1 MSISVSAVTEAF
13 EKRFGAK
20 PEVVVR
26 APGRV
31 NIIGEHTDYNHGF
44 VLPMAIERETAI
56 AGRRRD
62 DGVICARAENLDR
75 DVTVKLDERVRN
87 AAEHWIDYIMGV
99 VDELYKAGKTPSGAD
114 IVILGDVP
122 LGCGL
127 SSSAALEM
135 AALCLFEELGGFK
148 FDGPEA
154 ARLGQRVENQFLG
167 LKSGIMDQ
175 FISRCGKA
183 DHGLFL
189 DCRSFAYDLVPI
201 SFDNALFVIANTKCA
216 RGLTASKYNERVAE
230 CGEAVAALRAGTGRE
245 GTHLRDFTLEDLE
258 ACRGGMS
265 DVAFRRARHVIT
277 EDARTKQACEAMR
290 AGDKVTLGKFMTASD
305 ISLRDDYEVTS
316 PELNAMADT
325 ARSLPGCH
333 GARMTGAG
341 FGGCTINLVDAD
353 KAEAFCAA
361 LMEGYTKATGLVGE
375 VILSRP
381 ADGSGKMA

>member
-1 MSISVSAVTEAF
+1 MSIAIAAVTEAF

-62 DGVICARAENLDR
+62 DGLLCARAENLDR
-75 DVTVKLDERVRN
+75 EVTVRLDERVRN
-87 AAEHWIDYIMGV
+87 AAEPWIDYIMGV
-99 VDELYKAGKTPSGAD
+99 VDELYKAGKTPAGAD
-114 IVILGDVP
+114 LVILGDVP

-154 ARLGQRVENQFLG
+154 ARLGQRVENNFLG

-175 FISRCGKA
+175 FISRCGRA

-201 SFDNALFVIANTKCA
+201 SFNNALFVIANTKCA

-245 GTHLRDFTLEDLE
+245 GTHLRDFTLDDLE
-258 ACRGGMS
+258 NCRAGMGGI
-265 DVAFRRARHVIT
+265 AFRRARHVIT
-277 EDARTKQACEAMR
+277 ENVRTQQACTAMGS
-290 AGDKVTLGKFMTASD
+290 GDKVTLGALMTESD
-305 ISLRDDYEVTS
+305 FSLRDDYEVTS
-316 PELNAMADT
+316 PELDAMAEV
-325 ARSLPGCH
+325 ARSLHGCH

-353 KAEAFCAA
+353 QARAFCAA
-361 LMEGYTKATGLVGE
+361 LMQGYTEATGLVGE

-381 ADGSGKMA
+381 ADGAGRMA

>member
-1 MSISVSAVTEAF
+1 MSISVAAVTEAF

-20 PEVVVR
+20 PELVVR

-62 DGVICARAENLDR
+62 DGVLCARAENLDR
-75 DVTVKLDERVRN
+75 EVTVRLDERVRN
-87 AAEHWIDYIMGV
+87 AAEPWIDYIMGV
-99 VDELYKAGKTPSGAD
+99 VDELYKADKTPVGAD

-154 ARLGQRVENQFLG
+154 ARLGQRVENNFLG

-201 SFDNALFVIANTKCA
+201 SFNNALFVIANTKCA
-216 RGLTASKYNERVAE
+216 RGLTASKYNERVGE

-245 GTHLRDFTLEDLE
+245 GTHLRDFRLGDLE
-258 ACRGGMS
+258 ACRAGMG
-265 DVAFRRARHVIT
+265 DIAFRRARHVIT
-277 EDARTKQACEAMR
+277 EDLRTQQACTAMGN
-290 AGDKVTLGKFMTASD
+290 GDKVTLGALMTESD
-305 ISLRDDYEVTS
+305 FSLRDDYEVTS
-316 PELNAMADT
+316 PELDAMAEV

-353 KAEAFCAA
+353 QSRAFRAA
-361 LMEGYTKATGLVGE
+361 LMEGYTKATGIAGE
-375 VILSRP
+375 LILSRP
-381 ADGSGKMA
+381 ADGANRIA

>member
-1 MSISVSAVTEAF
+1 MSISVAAVTEAF

-20 PEVVVR
+20 PELVVR

-62 DGVICARAENLDR
+62 DGVLCARAENLDR
-75 DVTVKLDERVRN
+75 EVTVRLDERVRN
-87 AAEHWIDYIMGV
+87 AAEPWIDYIMGV
-99 VDELYKAGKTPSGAD
+99 VDELYKADKTPVGAD

-154 ARLGQRVENQFLG
+154 ARLGQRVENNFLG

-201 SFDNALFVIANTKCA
+201 SFNNALFVIANTKCA
-216 RGLTASKYNERVAE
+216 RGLTASKYNERVGE

-245 GTHLRDFTLEDLE
+245 GTHLRDFRLGDLE
-258 ACRGGMS
+258 ACRAGMG
-265 DVAFRRARHVIT
+265 DIAFRRARHVIT
-277 EDARTKQACEAMR
+277 EDLRTQQACTAMGN
-290 AGDKVTLGKFMTASD
+290 GDKVTLGALMTESD
-305 ISLRDDYEVTS
+305 FSLRDDYEVTS

-325 ARSLPGCH
+325 ARALPGCH
-333 GARMTGAG
+333 GSRMTGAG
-341 FGGCTINLVDAD
+341 FGGCTISLVDAD
-353 KAEAFCAA
+353 KVTAFCSA
-361 LMEGYTKATGLVGE
+361 LMEGYTKCTGIAGE
-375 VILSRP
+375 VIMSRP
-381 ADGSGKMA
+381 ANGAGRMA